1 MSTMMNRPVVVGID
15 GSDSALRA
23 VRWAADEARCRKT
36 ALRLVYA
43 VELLVGYS
51 PNLVDWNTLHT
62 AMKDRGRL
70 WLDNAREEAGRVAP
84 DLQVDTVLEM
94 ASPVLALVQQSRDA
108 ALVVLGS
115 RGLGGFSGLLVG
127 STAVELAGR
136 AHAPMVVVRGKHA
149 GEPAS
154 RGPVVVGVDGTP
166 VSEPA
171 IAFAFAQ
178 ASQYGADLVAVH
190 AWSDLIVEAGYVG
203 GAAVLDFGPI
213 EEQAAETLAERLAG
227 WQEKYPDVRVVRE
240 VVRDRVTKALLRH
253 GEQARL
259 LVVGSRGR
267 GGFRGLLLG
276 STSQHLL
283 HHAACPVAVVR
294 TAREG

>member
-1 MSTMMNRPVVVGID
+1 MNTMMNRPVVVGID

-23 VRWAADEARCRKT
+23 VHWAADEARRRKA
-36 ALRLVYA
+36 ALRLVHA
-43 VELLVGYS
+43 VELLVGYTS
-51 PNLVDWNTLHT
+51 NFVDWNTLHT

-70 WLDNAREEAGRVAP
+70 WLDKARDEAWRVAP
-84 DLQVDTVLEM
+84 ELHVDTVLEM
-94 ASPVLALVQQSRDA
+94 ASPVPTMVKQSHDA
-108 ALVVLGS
+108 ALVVIGS
-115 RGLGGFSGLLVG
+115 RGLGGFSGLMVG

-136 AHAPMVVVRGKHA
+136 THAPMVVIRGKHA
-149 GEPAS
+149 VEPAP
-154 RGPVVVGVDGTP
+154 RGPIVVGVDGTP

-178 ASQYGADLVAVH
+178 ASQHGADLVAVH

-203 GAAVLDFGPI
+203 GAAALDFGPL
-213 EEQAAETLAERLAG
+213 EEQAAEILAERLAG
-227 WQEKYPDVRVVRE
+227 WQEKYLDVRVVRE
-240 VVRDRVTKALLRH
+240 VVRDRAASALLRH

-283 HHAACPVAVVR
+283 HHAVCPVAVIR
-294 TAREG
+294 TAQEG